1 MEERLP
7 HSAALE
13 SKLEKLRSTHALY
26 RKAKELSQND
36 APTSPKPTSVRNYL
50 ASVSTAPHEN
60 LYAAY
65 APATSTP
72 IAQAYG
78 TPARQ
83 QTRNS
88 LAHTIRAIRHYEEAP
103 RTAEPAPRRHGSPA
117 TADSAMMRRSTIEG
131 IKSPLEAQLLG
142 LIGAASSVE
151 RDRDELLASLRRAET
166 AHAAAQEQAEQLH
179 SENEELRQALA
190 ELQAAH
196 SKHAEADDTAAASA
210 ADSEQAA
217 AELLYEAQRTVDELT
232 AQLESERA
240 EREALEVVVQER
252 TAALESLE
260 REYHA
265 MLHLRGGGADAWPQ
279 GQPEGVTEGVPA
291 EPPAEPVAASREETE
306 EEVVEVVEADADAEL
321 MLGADAGDAGER
333 SVGWGVEALEESPAA
348 AEDLNEDE
356 AAMKETVQQEGAVAV
371 GQYVAGAAV
380 QASLAEEAVAA
391 PAAEATAVAPVEAA
405 DAPAESI
412 SAAPEAAPKDD
423 KPTLGKLQWF
433 GFRLPSAE
441 ESAPSAQFRTKFPPM
456 AATISNGS
464 GTVVLAG
471 GGGASKTGIPN
482 AIVFAAVTEN
492 GECVQRA
499 HHGTGLEAVTGI
511 SFSEHARVLAC
522 VQGDGV
528 EIYELLKSNPADD
541 ANAADAADADVGLPP
556 PQRLASVQRLN
567 VDPPNATPSMRA
579 STPSSELP
587 PAFRAY
593 AVCLDPTGKR
603 LAVGMEDGS
612 LLVFLCGGG
621 GGGGGGEGGPQPWVL
636 ARRAAAHTKEL
647 KSMAFSYEGSTLCT
661 CAPDGRALLWDT
673 SSVAPSAASPTGEI
687 RNLPAPIEVTR
698 PAFRLFNLFGGKKQP
713 SRGRKKDLSA
723 QWRCV
728 AMPAG
733 RPAKGSRAAPPLF
746 AALNHPGGPGWL
758 VRADSKS
765 GRVRAWG
772 KACAS
777 MVPTLAVSDDGS
789 LIVAGNSEGE
799 LLVFDS
805 GTISRLMRV
814 CAHDLFITSLLLR
827 EAAPSGLGALTGG
840 VTYTAITCC
849 GDNSVKLTPLPAA
862 ALKRRTNYTPIVL
875 LSLFVALL
883 AWLLQTFPSLQPL
896 LLPSAVQPLVATMLN
911 GAELAAADSVAA
923 QEVAPTSGMQAPT
936 EGMAPAAA

>member
-1 MEERLP
+1 
-7 HSAALE
+7 
-13 SKLEKLRSTHALY
+13 
-26 RKAKELSQND
+26 
-36 APTSPKPTSVRNYL
+36 
-50 ASVSTAPHEN
+50 
-60 LYAAY
+60 
-65 APATSTP
+65 
-72 IAQAYG
+72 
-78 TPARQ
+78 
-83 QTRNS
+83 
-88 LAHTIRAIRHYEEAP
+88 
-103 RTAEPAPRRHGSPA
+103 
-117 TADSAMMRRSTIEG
+117 MMRRSTIEG

-265 MLHLRGGGADAWPQ
+265 MLHLRGGGADAGPQ

-291 EPPAEPVAASREETE
+291 EPPAEPVGGLARGNRGGGGGGGGGRRGRGI
-306 EEVVEVVEADADAEL
+306 DAWRGCGGCG
-321 MLGADAGDAGER
+321 GA
-333 SVGWGVEALEESPAA
+333 VGRVGGVEARRGEPSGSRGFERGRGG
-348 AEDLNEDE
+348 DE
-356 AAMKETVQQEGAVAV
+356 GD
-371 GQYVAGAAV
+371 GAAGGGGGGRPV
-380 QASLAEEAVAA
+380 RCGRCRAGVACRRSCGCAGRRGDGRCARGGRRRASGRRSA
-391 PAAEATAVAPVEAA
+391 
-405 DAPAESI
+405 
-412 SAAPEAAPKDD
+412 AAPEAAPKDD

-541 ANAADAADADVGLPP
+541 ANAADAADADVGL
-556 PQRLASVQRLN
+556 
-567 VDPPNATPSMRA
+567 
-579 STPSSELP
+579 
-587 PAFRAY
+587 
-593 AVCLDPTGKR
+593 
-603 LAVGMEDGS
+603 
-612 LLVFLCGGG
+612 
-621 GGGGGGEGGPQPWVL
+621 
-636 ARRAAAHTKEL
+636 RAAA
-647 KSMAFSYEGSTLCT
+647 AARVGA
-661 CAPDGRALLWDT
+661 APER
-673 SSVAPSAASPTGEI
+673 
-687 RNLPAPIEVTR
+687 R
-698 PAFRLFNLFGGKKQP
+698 PAQRDAEHASVHTELRAAAGLPGLRRLPRPDWQAAGRGDGGWLTARLLVRRRWRRRRR
-713 SRGRKKDLSA
+713 RGRTSALGAGTARGGAHQGAQVDGFLVRRLHPMHVRARWARATLGHVLGRTVCRLAHGRDPQPPRAHRGHEARLPPLQPIRRQEAALSRQKKDLSA